1 MKRIAIYPLLL
12 LFALCGCKGKTGTS
26 QAGNVFKPGEIW
38 PDNNGVHINAQWRRM
53 LQQAIPI
60 IGSASIRQKA
70 KGEM

>member
-38 PDNNGVHINAQWRRM
+38 PDNNGVHINAHGGGM
-53 LQQAIPI
+53 LQLSLIHI
-60 IGSASIRQKA
+60 
-70 KGEM
+70 

>member
-38 PDNNGVHINAQWRRM
+38 PDNNGVHINAHGGGM

-60 IGSASIRQKA
+60 IGSASIRRKA

>member
-38 PDNNGVHINAQWRRM
+38 PDNNGVHINAHGGGM
-53 LQQAIPI
+53 CK
-60 IGSASIRQKA
+60 SASKKFETPMEWSLPA
-70 KGEM
+70 V

>member
-38 PDNNGVHINAQWRRM
+38 PDNNGVHINAHGGGM
-53 LQQAIPI
+53 LHVF
-60 IGSASIRQKA
+60 A
-70 KGEM
+70 KTHLDARSPFALG